1 MLGRDMY
8 RRRQYVEYV
17 HAVVMCVQARENIN
31 MGVMLVGNMG
41 VVLVGLKCVGV
52 VGSSTSF
59 RVTVL
64 LWMVMVGMLVVVV
77 VVV

>member
-1 MLGRDMY
+1 
-8 RRRQYVEYV
+8 
-17 HAVVMCVQARENIN
+17 

-41 VVLVGLKCVGV
+41 VMFVGLKCVGV

-64 LWMVMVGMLVVVV
+64 LWVAMVGMLLVVVV
-77 VVV
+77 VV